1 MLSQED
7 RLRRAKMDMDA
18 LRRMES
24 PYARVLMSSGNVVF
38 PNKEER
44 TNIELSPEKIIV
56 TALGPFDDD
65 MRLRIGEV
73 DIFNPQRGA
82 DRYRGSVDLPPGGNP
97 DWRTSGFRI
106 GIVTRSEAIA
116 AGADWAIGA
125 TVNVDIFDGWAV
137 EYRTSPWT
145 ATVIWNGGRTT
156 RHSGGSSS
164 TGSSEGPPPPP
175 QPYTPN
181 YYRTGPHFISYIP
194 NGSFTLN

>member
-24 PYARVLMSSGNVVF
+24 PYSRVLMSSGNVVL

-56 TALGPFDDD
+56 TALRPFDDD

-73 DIFNPQRGA
+73 DIFNPQRAA
-82 DRYRGSVDLPPGGNP
+82 DWYRGSVDLPPGGNP
-97 DWRTSGFRI
+97 NWRTSGFRI

-116 AGADWAIGA
+116 AGADWTLGA
-125 TVNVDIFDGWAV
+125 TVSVDTFDGWSY

-145 ATVIWNGGRTT
+145 AKVIWNSKKIT

-164 TGSSEGPPPPP
+164 TGSSEGPPPSPP
-175 QPYTPN
+175 D

>member
-24 PYARVLMSSGNVVF
+24 PYARVLVSSGNVVL
-38 PNKEER
+38 PNKQER

-73 DIFNPQRGA
+73 DIFNPQRNVSW
-82 DRYRGSVDLPPGGNP
+82 YRGFQDLPPQGNP
-97 DWRTSGFRI
+97 NWQTSGFRI

-116 AGADWAIGA
+116 AGADWTLGA
-125 TVNVDIFDGWAV
+125 TVSVDTFDGWGDN
-137 EYRTSPWT
+137 YRTSPWT
-145 ATVIWNGGRTT
+145 ATVILNGGSTSRY
-156 RHSGGSSS
+156 SGGSSS
-164 TGSSEGPPPPP
+164 TGSSEYQRPRPSP
-175 QPYTPN
+175 PN
-181 YYRTGPHFISYIP
+181 YYQTGPHFISYIP
-194 NGSFTLN
+194 NGSFKLM